1 MVNKVRLDPVENLEL
16 MDSPEHPD
24 LTADLDLRDLPDL
37 AESLVGIAS
46 FTLNDYEGENETS
59 Y

>member
-1 MVNKVRLDPVENLEL
+1 MGNAENLEL

-24 LTADLDLRDLPDL
+24 LTAILDLRDPPDL